1 MRARNLIFLL
11 LAVIAAVGTAML
23 ARGWV
28 NAQRSDAVTIAA
40 PAQETP
46 AQFVL
51 VTTQALPAGKLLGK
65 DDVRW
70 QPWPEDGLN
79 QAYII
84 KGTQDIEAFVGAVVR
99 RSLAPGEP
107 ITEGRIALPG
117 ERGFLAA
124 MLTPGMRA
132 ISVPVNA
139 TSGISGLVFPGDRV
153 DLILTHTF
161 SQGTESE
168 PMPRRASETVLRN
181 IRVLAVDQRTDDQ
194 DGQPIVAKTA
204 TKMMAIRA
212 PLMFRSWSFMA
223 RPSRRERPLRRFAP
237 FLSRRRSFT
246 LLAPVPIR
254 LLMGTI
260 VLKNIS
266 GGAPRFRASALVVL
280 YILSC
285 MMPRF
290 TVVAIGFISSS
301 TQVSLSI
308 FMPSAGSGSP
318 EEPASF

>member
-40 PAQETP
+40 PAQE
-46 AQFVL
+46 ASSQFVL

-79 QAYII
+79 QAYIV
-84 KGTQDIEAFVGAVVR
+84 KGAQDIEAFVGAVVR

-204 TKMMAIRA
+204 TLEVTAKQAEKIAMLTELGRLALTLRSLGSDSGQATADSDSHGDAQRQRHYTLDSEVSPLLNPPRA
-212 PLMFRSWSFMA
+212 TRRQPVVEVNLVRGSESQTLSFA
-223 RPSRRERPLRRFAP
+223 EGDRR
-237 FLSRRRSFT
+237 
-246 LLAPVPIR
+246 
-254 LLMGTI
+254 
-260 VLKNIS
+260 
-266 GGAPRFRASALVVL
+266 
-280 YILSC
+280 
-285 MMPRF
+285 
-290 TVVAIGFISSS
+290 
-301 TQVSLSI
+301 
-308 FMPSAGSGSP
+308 
-318 EEPASF
+318 